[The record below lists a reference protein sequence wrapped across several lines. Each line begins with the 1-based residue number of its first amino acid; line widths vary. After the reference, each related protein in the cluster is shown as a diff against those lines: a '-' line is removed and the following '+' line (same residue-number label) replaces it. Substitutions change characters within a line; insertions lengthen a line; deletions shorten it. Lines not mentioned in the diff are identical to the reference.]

1 MNIAVS
7 SKEGLINECKKIVK
21 QQGIKGVSIRSLA
34 KEAGISTGAVYNY
47 FPSKNQLLAETIG
60 SIWGEIFHFSSS
72 NLTFTSF
79 SQCLQALFDSIE
91 AGKQLYPHFFTEHAL
106 VMSMENEK
114 MGKKLMASYWDHIK
128 ESMLLTLRSDQ
139 QVRHDV
145 FGPDLTPEE
154 FVEYCFE
161 LFLSV
166 MVSEKR
172 SESLLKFVENAL
184 Y

>member
-1 MNIAVS
+1 MNIPVS
-7 SKEGLINECKKIVK
+7 SKEDLINDCKKIVK
-21 QQGIKGVSIRSLA
+21 TQGISGVSIRSLA

-60 SIWGEIFHFSSS
+60 SIWAEIFHFSNK

-79 SQCLQALFDSIE
+79 TACLEALFESIE
-91 AGKQLYPHFFTEHAL
+91 EGKKMYPHFFTEHAL
-106 VMSMENEK
+106 VMSLENEQ
-114 MGKKLMASYWDHIK
+114 MGKKLMANYWDHIK
-128 ESMLLTLRSDQ
+128 ESMLVTLQNDSAIRKG
-139 QVRHDV
+139 V
-145 FGPDLTPEE
+145 FGEELTPEE